1 MEEARIRSMSEQ
13 MIRENPKSRI
23 IDFTLEGQ
31 KYWIKRKLGNGRNQL
46 VKYSVEKE
54 FYYEIARM
62 TIAGESHP
70 ELVPNIQVLT
80 PDYMVTL
87 DGGPTLKNI
96 LGETG
101 AALAALHHD
110 GVIHGRPALRDITY
124 KDGKLT
130 FLDWENRLY
139 SRNREE
145 QKAIDFLLLL
155 QGICRENYR
164 EEKGRV
170 LAVAEGYR
178 ENGGAATVEEARR
191 FLKHHSLVGKMVHL
205 LSPFQMKD
213 IESVRKLYDYL
224 K

>member
-1 MEEARIRSMSEQ
+1 MMEAERIHRMAEQ
-13 MIRENPKSRI
+13 LIRENPKSRI

-96 LGETG
+96 LGSKRREEEKKDILGETG

-110 GVIHGRPALRDITY
+110 GVIHGRPFGTLLIKMESSLFWIGRTGCTPETGRSRRPLIFFFFSRASA
-124 KDGKLT
+124 GK
-130 FLDWENRLY
+130 
-139 SRNREE
+139 
-145 QKAIDFLLLL
+145 I
-155 QGICRENYR
+155 I
-164 EEKGRV
+164 GRKR
-170 LAVAEGYR
+170 AGCWRWQRATGR
-178 ENGGAATVEEARR
+178 TAAPPRWR
-191 FLKHHSLVGKMVHL
+191 KH
-205 LSPFQMKD
+205 
-213 IESVRKLYDYL
+213 SVS
-224 K
+224 